1 MTTYERICNIIR
13 DNLCLE
19 EDFSFSPELTFSEIM
34 MDSLDLVE
42 IIMEI
47 EDTFSVEISDEE
59 LETVKNL
66 GELTGMIEEKA
77 N

>member
-1 MTTYERICNIIR
+1 
-13 DNLCLE
+13 
-19 EDFSFSPELTFSEIM
+19 

-47 EDTFSVEISDEE
+47 EDAFSVEISDEE
-59 LETVKNL
+59 LEKVKNL
-66 GELTGMIEEKA
+66 GELVELISEKS

>member
-1 MTTYERICNIIR
+1 MNTYEKICDIIR

-19 EDFSFSPELTFSEIM
+19 ESFSFSAELTFSELM

-47 EDTFSVEISDEE
+47 EDAFSVEISDEE
-59 LETVKNL
+59 LEKVKNL
-66 GELTGMIEEKA
+66 GELVELISEKS